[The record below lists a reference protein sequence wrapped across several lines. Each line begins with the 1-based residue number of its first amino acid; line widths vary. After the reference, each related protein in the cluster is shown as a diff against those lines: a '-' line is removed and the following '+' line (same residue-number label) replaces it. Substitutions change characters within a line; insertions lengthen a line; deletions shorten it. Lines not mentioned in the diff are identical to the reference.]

1 MSLKPPDLNNEF
13 QGNIFYFQ
21 TYLVFSTILGSNH
34 SYKTKADHLK
44 GKTEK
49 KQRKFIFQWHIRS
62 QKFINR
68 KNNKSQEMASLC
80 YISAI
85 ARSLSQGHHC
95 KLLGDSFAPGF
106 YLSRKCTTVQ

>member
-49 KQRKFIFQWHIRS
+49 KAK
-62 QKFINR
+62 KV
-68 KNNKSQEMASLC
+68 
-80 YISAI
+80 
-85 ARSLSQGHHC
+85 
-95 KLLGDSFAPGF
+95 
-106 YLSRKCTTVQ
+106 YLSMAYKITEIYK